1 MTCSGAQPKS
11 AGDRCEPPR
20 PKSVAQTPPSWYRML
35 GTLKVIFF
43 CVWAGGGWTR
53 KLSTVNNTALH
64 AKFQAADVLMSIAV
78 AWLVFRVP
86 LRT

>member
-1 MTCSGAQPKS
+1 M
-11 AGDRCEPPR
+11 
-20 PKSVAQTPPSWYRML
+20 AQTLPSWYRML
-35 GTLKVIFF
+35 GMLKVIFL

>member
-1 MTCSGAQPKS
+1 M
-11 AGDRCEPPR
+11 
-20 PKSVAQTPPSWYRML
+20 AQTPPSWYGML
-35 GTLKVIFF
+35 GTFKVIL
-43 CVWAGGGWTR
+43 CVCVGGGRGGWTR

-64 AKFQAADVLMSIAV
+64 DKFQAADVLRSLAV